1 MTLLILTSETPNL
14 DKFMHR
20 NLPSSRDQKIINLLQ
35 ATGLFNI
42 ISKIELYN
50 RIILAYD
57 KDQDQRL
64 KKVVERIKTPY
75 LKEDLIVAYECDG
88 HLTLIW
94 KDSVPSLFSQG
105 QSVAANYFGDDPD
118 GNIDYWYILHSLSG
132 RAIEHKA
139 LLEIMNEST
148 GFDFSLN

>member
-1 MTLLILTSETPNL
+1 MPN
-14 DKFMHR
+14 
-20 NLPSSRDQKIINLLQ
+20 NLFQKNQKIINLLQ

-50 RIILAYD
+50 GIILAYD

-64 KKVVERIKTPY
+64 KEVVGRIKTPY
-75 LKEDLIVAYECDG
+75 LNEDLMVAYECDG

-118 GNIDYWYILHSLSG
+118 GNIDHWYILHSLSG
-132 RAIEHKA
+132 KAIERKT
-139 LLEIMNEST
+139 LIEIMNGST
-148 GFDFSLN
+148 GFDFPLISRPLKRDIIVFLS